1 MSIHS
6 GDVRQSLQWNMRS
19 DPVRAALVALIGLV
33 LLAAAV
39 AVLTGLF
46 LIVALVVGLAVL
58 NLIYLPRIAARVR
71 LPVGWVALILIP
83 FMILAGEVIAG
94 PEGVAWSV
102 VVWLVAIGLPRAIG
116 QDMLRRLRRGLQA
129 RVQYYDVS
137 PHPPVDAQDSRTR
150 TTDPAGL
157 PSPPVD
163 GRGRGGSGL

>member
-1 MSIHS
+1 
-6 GDVRQSLQWNMRS
+6 MRS
-19 DPVRAALVALIGLV
+19 DPVRAALVALIGLA

-46 LIVALVVGLAVL
+46 LIVVLVVGLAVL
-58 NLIYLPRIAARVR
+58 NLIYLPRVAARVR
-71 LPVGWVALILIP
+71 LPVGWVAMILIP

-116 QDMLRRLRRGLQA
+116 QDLLRRLRRELQD
-129 RVQYYDVS
+129 RGIQFYDVPS
-137 PHPPVDAQDSRTR
+137 RRVDAQDSTTR

>member
-1 MSIHS
+1 MRSD
-6 GDVRQSLQWNMRS
+6 DVRQSLQWNMRS
-19 DPVRAALVALIGLV
+19 DPVRAALVALIGLA

-46 LIVALVVGLAVL
+46 LIVVLVVGLAVL

-71 LPVGWVALILIP
+71 LPVGWVAMILIP

-102 VVWLVAIGLPRAIG
+102 VVWLVAIGVPRAIG
-116 QDMLRRLRRGLQA
+116 QDLLRRLRRELQD
-129 RVQYYDVS
+129 RGIQFYDV
-137 PHPPVDAQDSRTR
+137 PARRVDAQDSTTR

>member
-1 MSIHS
+1 
-6 GDVRQSLQWNMRS
+6 MRS
-19 DPVRAALVALIGLV
+19 DPVRAALVALIGLA

-46 LIVALVVGLAVL
+46 LIVVLVVGLAVL

-71 LPVGWVALILIP
+71 LPVGWVAMILIP

-102 VVWLVAIGLPRAIG
+102 VVWLVAIGVPRAIG
-116 QDMLRRLRRGLQA
+116 QDLLRRLRRELQD
-129 RVQYYDVS
+129 RGIQFYDVPS
-137 PHPPVDAQDSRTR
+137 RRVDAQDSTTR

>member
-1 MSIHS
+1 
-6 GDVRQSLQWNMRS
+6 MRS
-19 DPVRAALVALIGLV
+19 DPVRAALVALIGLA

-46 LIVALVVGLAVL
+46 LIVVLVVGLAVL
-58 NLIYLPRIAARVR
+58 NLIYLPRVAARVR
-71 LPVGWVALILIP
+71 LPVGWVAMILIP

-94 PEGVAWSV
+94 PEGVALSV

-116 QDMLRRLRRGLQA
+116 QDLLRRLRRELQD
-129 RVQYYDVS
+129 RGIQFYDVPS
-137 PHPPVDAQDSRTR
+137 RRVDAQDSTTR

>member
-1 MSIHS
+1 
-6 GDVRQSLQWNMRS
+6 MRS
-19 DPVRAALVALIGLV
+19 DPVRAALVALIGLA

-46 LIVALVVGLAVL
+46 LIVVLVVGLAVL

-71 LPVGWVALILIP
+71 LPVGWVAMILIP

-116 QDMLRRLRRGLQA
+116 QDLLRRLRRELQD
-129 RVQYYDVS
+129 RGIQFYDVPS
-137 PHPPVDAQDSRTR
+137 RRVDAQDSTTR